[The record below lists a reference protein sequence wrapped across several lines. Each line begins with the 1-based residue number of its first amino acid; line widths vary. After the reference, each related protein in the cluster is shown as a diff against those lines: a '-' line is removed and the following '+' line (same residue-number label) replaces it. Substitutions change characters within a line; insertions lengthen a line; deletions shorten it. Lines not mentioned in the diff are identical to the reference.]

1 MFLTLLLFPSLLIF
15 LSSYLQ
21 LCPFTKNRNCH
32 LNLFFFSVATLNR
45 LGFIDSADL
54 ILSVRTAIEEHSFSK
69 NVLPPYN
76 PNSEEVKEECKRK
89 EYVQQRT
96 YEELKEEM
104 HGLNNAGKKKVKRR
118 ATNWVTGE
126 AYGIHGPPGD
136 YSK

>member
-1 MFLTLLLFPSLLIF
+1 M
-15 LSSYLQ
+15 
-21 LCPFTKNRNCH
+21 
-32 LNLFFFSVATLNR
+32 
-45 LGFIDSADL
+45 GFIDSTDL

-76 PNSEEVKEECKRK
+76 PNSDEVKEECRRK
-89 EYVQQRT
+89 EYVLQRT
-96 YEELKEEM
+96 YEELREEM